1 MFKSAITVSVI
12 GSVTNSSTPLAEMP
26 RKQIELT
33 NFPPVF
39 LHLGNTSFSKHLK
52 RPGIDRSKS
61 KMTQFS
67 SIAINDRPVSPERRN
82 RNGDWRFNVRF
93 IWMNFLRARL

>member
-26 RKQIELT
+26 RKQIQLT

-39 LHLGNTSFSKHLK
+39 LHLGNIIFEAFK